1 MVVKK
6 EVSIAGVFFFI
17 RDAHTVC
24 VKERERNVKRVN
36 AEFTSNG
43 CRCRTAVCVHISH
56 THTERITV

>member
-24 VKERERNVKRVN
+24 VKEREKC
-36 AEFTSNG
+36 EESK
-43 CRCRTAVCVHISH
+43 CRIYK
-56 THTERITV
+56 